1 MAPREFT
8 RSERVAAQL
17 HREIAQI
24 IQRDVKNPDVG
35 FVSVSEVDVTRDISL
50 ARVYVTVF
58 DSEEAISSIK
68 ALNKAAGFIRT
79 RVGHKMRMRHV
90 PELRFLHDASVETG
104 AKVDALIAKALRQDS
119 DHPDWDPDRPLDDPA
134 SDSDQD

>member
-1 MAPREFT
+1 MTPREFT

-24 IQRDVKNPDVG
+24 IQKDVKNPDVG
-35 FVSVSEVDVTRDISL
+35 FVSVSEVVVTRDISM

-58 DSEEAISSIK
+58 NAEEAAVSIK
-68 ALNKAAGFIRT
+68 ALNKAAGFIRKQ
-79 RVGHKMRMRHV
+79 VGHKMRMRYV

-104 AKVDALIAKALRQDS
+104 ARIDELIAKALHQDA
-119 DHPDWDPDRPLDDPA
+119 DHPDWDPDN
-134 SDSDQD
+134 SDNNSDNDNK